1 MTTESATADDEG
13 ERFIPI
19 ARRELSAL
27 LAAHPAIGDR
37 GPDVRRLADMLAHVF
52 HFLFHQEVLALKRDY
67 APLDPDAPYR
77 SLSSYDDGER
87 AACATAFTERFEDV
101 LRRANYRRVG
111 EAELQELLDM
121 ASPWALDLEV
131 DFDQFRHFCFYYR
144 GLGDEQRDYRSAGT
158 LFRMRK
164 HDTVV
169 FRRLVLLAHFQ
180 KDAELPN
187 GIDPDFV
194 YLKIFKNIPRGDIEM
209 LFPNTE
215 PRMKLFDKFRVIA
228 PLAGGI
234 GSSLLKIFLAAVINT
249 WAAVMFA
256 IAFIVYGVK
265 GFLGYLNVKR
275 NYQGTLVSSL
285 YFNSLD
291 NNLGVIH
298 NVIDQAEEEECKEAL
313 LAYVFLLV
321 DDASRESE
329 AAMDR
334 RIEAWL
340 DERCGVQLNFEAP
353 DALAKLERL
362 GLLTRDG
369 DRLDV
374 VDVRSALAKLDAT
387 WDGYFDYAVED

>member
-1 MTTESATADDEG
+1 MTTHSETAEEDG

-27 LAAHPAIGDR
+27 LAAHPGIGDR
-37 GPDVRRLADMLAHVF
+37 GDDIRRLADMLAHVF
-52 HFLFHQEVLALKRDY
+52 HFLFHQELLALKRDY

-77 SLSSYDDGER
+77 SLEACDSAER
-87 AACATAFTERFEDV
+87 IARATAFTERFEAV

-111 EAELQELLDM
+111 ETELQELLDE

-158 LFRMRK
+158 LFRVRQ

-180 KDAELPN
+180 PAAELPN
-187 GIDPDFV
+187 GIDPDYV

-215 PRMKLFDKFRVIA
+215 PRMKLFDKFKVFA

-249 WAAVMFA
+249 WAALMFA
-256 IAFIVYGVK
+256 VAFVVYGVK
-265 GFLGYLNVKR
+265 SFLGYLNVKR

-321 DDASRESE
+321 DEASRESE
-329 AAMDR
+329 QAMDG
-334 RIEAWL
+334 RIETWL
-340 DERCGVQLNFEAP
+340 DERCSIRMNFEAP

-369 DRLDV
+369 DRLSV
-374 VDVRSALAKLDAT
+374 VDVRTALARLDAT